1 MAESTLHLSMK
12 AMVRAE
18 LEAEGYQL
26 VEEPL
31 YPPSRRLSWSS
42 YRPDLLGFRRD
53 HSSEEVVIVECETH
67 PSMGR
72 FRAKNFSSLWFQA
85 SVLREGRI
93 RRILAIPR
101 GRLDAVDLRLR
112 EMWEIWIL
120 GATGPM
126 ERFGTWEATRK
137 GAQGAAETASVARPP
152 TESYPLP
159 IRVGTTHR

>member
-1 MAESTLHLSMK
+1 MK

-18 LEAEGYQL
+18 LESGGYGL

-67 PSMGR
+67 PSMGK

-112 EMWEIWIL
+112 ERWEIWIL
-120 GATGPM
+120 GTTAPM
-126 ERFGTWEATRK
+126 EKFGTWAATTK
-137 GAQGAAETASVARPP
+137 DAQGAAETASAAHPP

-159 IRVGTTHR
+159 IRARTTRR